1 MTNKLPKTYE
11 PDKIEPKWQER
22 WEKEGFY
29 RFDFD
34 VEGPVYVID
43 TPPPFTSGT
52 LHMGHILNHTW
63 IDIAAR
69 YKRMRGHNVL
79 LPQGF
84 DCHGLPTELQV
95 EKLGISKEDRER
107 FREACIDWTEKSIE
121 KMKAQFKRLGYSADW
136 SREYRTMSK
145 DHITKVQLSLLKFND
160 LGLVYRKRHPIHY
173 CCNCGTALAKAE
185 LGYIERDGILSYIR
199 LCVDGIDNGHITI
212 ATTRPELMCACVAV
226 MVHPDD
232 ERYGNYVGKTARL
245 PLYKREV
252 PIIADE
258 NVEMTFGT
266 GAVYVCTYGD
276 EQDLVWQQKYSLPA
290 IVAIDENGRMT
301 EYAGKYKGM
310 TIEEC
315 QKQIIEDLKSSGAI
329 TKQESITHRVLIHS
343 ERSGCQK
350 PIEFIPMP
358 QWFIK
363 VKDKSKDVINAAEK
377 MNWYP
382 EYMFQR
388 LTDWANS
395 LDWDWVISRQRVFGT
410 PMPFWY
416 CEDCDEIIAPLQD
429 GLPVNPAVDGAPIDA
444 CPKCNSKNIKGS
456 LDVCDCWVD
465 SSISPLMA
473 SNWLSDEFEKLYPTS
488 IRPQGYEIIR
498 TWLFYTIFRCLILTG
513 EAPFK
518 DVLVN
523 GMVLGEDGKKM
534 SKSLGNVVAPDE
546 IIDEYGVDP
555 VRQWAA
561 IASLGEDYPFELKEI
576 VHGKR
581 FLTKMWNVVR
591 FGMLHRSGAPG
602 ELNIVDKWILSKL
615 NRLVREVTADLDGHE
630 FKTLQKIRSFAWNE
644 LADNYI
650 EMTKYRLYGDD
661 ANAKNAA
668 RYTLSRVVETVLLLL
683 APFVPHF
690 AEECYSC
697 IGNSSIHRCKW
708 PEADES
714 LIDDEAEKGGEV
726 IKEVIGAIRRYKSE
740 KGLPLNAELEKIK
753 IYANAHD
760 EKWIKQGINDI
771 KGTTWAK
778 SVEVIR
784 GAPEKKGD
792 ALQVRDVTVV
802 ICSAY

>member
-11 PDKIEPKWQER
+11 PDKIEPKWQEH
-22 WEKEGFY
+22 WEKEGLY
-29 RFDFD
+29 TFDPD
-34 VEGPVYVID
+34 ADGPVYVID

-69 YKRMRGHNVL
+69 YKRMRGYNVL

-95 EKLGISKEDRER
+95 EKLGISKEDREK

-160 LGLVYRKRHPIHY
+160 LGLIYRKRHPIHY

-185 LGYIERDGILSYIR
+185 LGYIEQDGTLNYIR
-199 LCVDGIDNGHITI
+199 LDVDGIDNGHITI

-232 ERYGNYVGKTARL
+232 ERYDKYVGKTARL
-245 PLYKREV
+245 PLYERSV

-258 NVEMTFGT
+258 DVDMTFGT

-276 EQDLVWQQKYSLPA
+276 EQDLVWQQKYSLPV
-290 IVAIDENGRMT
+290 IIAIDENGLMT
-301 EYAGKYKGM
+301 GAAGKYKGM
-310 TIEEC
+310 SIKEC
-315 QKQIIEDLKSSGAI
+315 QRQIIADLKSSGAI
-329 TKQESITHRVLIHS
+329 TKQEQIKHRVLIHS
-343 ERSGCQK
+343 ERTDCQK

-358 QWFIK
+358 QWFIR
-363 VKDKSKDVINAAEK
+363 VKDRTEDVIEAAEK

-382 EYMFQR
+382 KYMFQR

-410 PMPFWY
+410 PIPFWY
-416 CEDCDEIIAPLQD
+416 CEDCDEIIAPSQD
-429 GLPVNPAVDGAPIDA
+429 ELPVNPAVDSAPVGA
-444 CPKCNSKNIKGS
+444 CPKCRSKNIKGS
-456 LDVCDCWVD
+456 PDVCDCWVD

-473 SNWLSDEFEKLYPTS
+473 SNWLSNEFEKLYPTS

-513 EAPFK
+513 DAPFK

-561 IASLGEDYPFELKEI
+561 IASLGEDFPFELKEI
-576 VHGKR
+576 VHGRR

-591 FGMLHRSGAPG
+591 FSMPHRSGAPG
-602 ELNIVDKWILSKL
+602 ELNIIDKWILSKL
-615 NRLVREVTADLDGHE
+615 NRLIRDVTADMDRYE
-630 FKTLQKIRSFAWNE
+630 FKTLQKIRSFAWSE

-650 EMTKYRLYGDD
+650 EMIKYRLYGDD
-661 ANAKNAA
+661 ADAKNAA
-668 RYTLSRVVETVLLLL
+668 RHTLSRVVDDVLLLL

-690 AEECYSC
+690 VEECHSY
-697 IGNSSIHRCKW
+697 IGDGSIHKCRW
-708 PEADES
+708 PEANES
-714 LIDDEAEKGGEV
+714 LIDDEVEKGGEV

-753 IYANAHD
+753 IYASAPD

-778 SVEVIR
+778 SVEVVR
-784 GAPEKKGD
+784 GAPEKREKDVLRAGD
-792 ALQVRDVTVV
+792 ITIV
-802 ICSAY
+802 IY